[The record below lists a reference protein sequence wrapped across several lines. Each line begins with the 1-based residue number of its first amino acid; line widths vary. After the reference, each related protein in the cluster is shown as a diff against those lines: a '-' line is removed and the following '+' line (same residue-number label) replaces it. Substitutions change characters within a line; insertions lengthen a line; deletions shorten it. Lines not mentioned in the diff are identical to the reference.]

1 MIRFSLVLSTI
12 NRTDEVR
19 RFLTTLDSQTY
30 RQFEL
35 IVVDQNK
42 DGRLL
47 PILKPYAEEVLDCAL
62 YLQAWALRG
71 SQCRS
76 KVHSG

>member
-47 PILKPYAEEVLDCAL
+47 PVLKPYEKMFSIVHCTSKPGLSAARNVG
-62 YLQAWALRG
+62 LR
-71 SQCRS
+71 
-76 KVHSG
+76 